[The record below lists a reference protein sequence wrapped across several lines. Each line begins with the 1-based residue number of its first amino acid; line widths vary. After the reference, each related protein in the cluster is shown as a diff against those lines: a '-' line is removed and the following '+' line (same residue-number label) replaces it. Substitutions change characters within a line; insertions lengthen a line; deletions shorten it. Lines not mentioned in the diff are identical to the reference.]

1 MNLFGGEIT
10 DVTISVGATG
20 SKATVVEYTVIAMGS
35 LARLTKEI
43 WDDNISQ
50 DEDGDQIYGILS
62 SVLLGTWNDV
72 PAASTWATYSA
83 TETWADALNLGL
95 GEIDQPGLYEMENR
109 AASPDTIYNIASLI
123 ANSAFGYL
131 YEDNEGNIGYAD
143 ADHRQNYLL
152 VNGYV
157 ELSANHALGSGLS
170 TIMRSGDIRND
181 IYINYGNNFGSQE
194 TASSASS
201 IATYGYK
208 AETINSVLHD
218 ATDAQAVADRYIA
231 QRAFPQPAFQAITF
245 PITNPEID
253 NADRDSLLSV
263 FMGMPVNLQN
273 LPTQISGGEFEG
285 YVEGWS
291 WSTRFNE
298 LFLTINLSPVAFS
311 QVAMRWNTT
320 PATEA
325 WNTLSTTL
333 TWEYATIVSSGTL
346 DNVIDIEPYTEG
358 NVHFINNSQVKI
370 VRKGYQVVES
380 NTQYTYVE
388 NMANNGN
395 FKYVVSGEAVG
406 WRKEVEGTGIVT
418 LVTNDDNEF
427 NYYTIKKGASGFNF
441 ASITNVVPPY
451 FKEHYA
457 PMMYGPGATLS
468 FEYQAASVGDKIW
481 VRIELYMPTS
491 TGYVSYYL
499 RSDSKWTTTSTNIQ
513 ITAENEQIFEAKT
526 IDIPL
531 GKVADTTPFLGI
543 YDGHIIVT
551 FIATTAIVGGDIK
564 NVKLVQLPNQLT
576 ALEVKRQI
584 GVNNLIVKSIDLPY
598 GLYHPPFTS
607 WNGGNNNFGAF
618 FNLYLTGF
626 FNGSLINWYRYDK
639 PTEQFYDLHSLL
651 IRQYSNLFNRNIATL
666 EGDLGNYNSIN
677 GLVYLDKTYTVQ
689 DASTNALSYND
700 KKFLI
705 NRLTMNTYDSEVN
718 SIQLI
723 EVIDEDNDSVETIKY
738 IGL

>member
-1 MNLFGGEIT
+1 MTVFTPDWKLTVGGVDYTDIAISDIQHQAGRTDIYQQPLPSYCQVTFVALSGQTLPFAINDSFSLQLKDTSGTYVSIFGGDIT
-10 DVTISVGATG
+10 DVTVEVGATG
-20 SKATVVEYTVIAMGS
+20 SLATVVQYTVLAMGS
-35 LARLTKEI
+35 LVKLAKEI
-43 WDDNISQ
+43 YNGTIAQDD
-50 DEDGDQIYGILS
+50 DGDQIYALLS

-333 TWEYATIVSSGTL
+333 TWEYATIV
-346 DNVIDIEPYTEG
+346 
-358 NVHFINNSQVKI
+358 
-370 VRKGYQVVES
+370 
-380 NTQYTYVE
+380 
-388 NMANNGN
+388 A
-395 FKYVVSGEAVG
+395 
-406 WRKEVEGTGIVT
+406 
-418 LVTNDDNEF
+418 
-427 NYYTIKKGASGFNF
+427 
-441 ASITNVVPPY
+441 
-451 FKEHYA
+451 
-457 PMMYGPGATLS
+457 
-468 FEYQAASVGDKIW
+468 
-481 VRIELYMPTS
+481 
-491 TGYVSYYL
+491 
-499 RSDSKWTTTSTNIQ
+499 
-513 ITAENEQIFEAKT
+513 
-526 IDIPL
+526 
-531 GKVADTTPFLGI
+531 
-543 YDGHIIVT
+543 
-551 FIATTAIVGGDIK
+551 
-564 NVKLVQLPNQLT
+564 
-576 ALEVKRQI
+576 
-584 GVNNLIVKSIDLPY
+584 
-598 GLYHPPFTS
+598 
-607 WNGGNNNFGAF
+607 
-618 FNLYLTGF
+618 
-626 FNGSLINWYRYDK
+626 
-639 PTEQFYDLHSLL
+639 
-651 IRQYSNLFNRNIATL
+651 
-666 EGDLGNYNSIN
+666 
-677 GLVYLDKTYTVQ
+677 
-689 DASTNALSYND
+689 
-700 KKFLI
+700 
-705 NRLTMNTYDSEVN
+705 
-718 SIQLI
+718 
-723 EVIDEDNDSVETIKY
+723 
-738 IGL
+738 